1 MNEKTEIE
9 HGTADGFLS
18 LYNPHHG
25 TDYKIVKISDAP
37 DILCRDSE
45 GRELNLEITTTE
57 DNTRDT
63 QAMLGRS
70 DHLSI
75 EALEEHNERVASGL
89 EKPKYNSLSGNVSD
103 NLIGRIQSK
112 LNKDY
117 GNNVALV
124 VRDTSG
130 CDWEWDDVEDDIRGR
145 LDLSRNPFQKGIW
158 VLSRVKDK
166 LFRIV

>member
-1 MNEKTEIE
+1 MNEKTNIE
-9 HGTADGFLS
+9 HGTADGFLR

-25 TDYKIVKISDAP
+25 TDYEIVEVSDAP
-37 DILCRDSE
+37 DIRCRDSE

-57 DNTRDT
+57 DNDRDI
-63 QAMLGRS
+63 QALLGRS

-75 EALEEHNERVASGL
+75 EALEKHNERVAAGL

-103 NLIGRIQSK
+103 KLIDRIKCK
-112 LNKDY
+112 LIKDY
-117 GNNVALV
+117 GGNVALV
-124 VRDTSG
+124 IRDTSG
-130 CDWEWDDVEDDIRGR
+130 CDWEWDEVEDEIRNR
-145 LDLSRNPFQKGIW
+145 LDLSRNPFEKGIW

>member
-1 MNEKTEIE
+1 MNEKTQIE
-9 HGTADGFLS
+9 HGTADGFLN

-25 TDYKIVKISDAP
+25 TDYIIVEVSDAS
-37 DILCRDSE
+37 DIRCRDSG

-57 DNTRDT
+57 DNARDI
-63 QAMLGRS
+63 QALLGRS

-75 EALEEHNERVASGL
+75 EALDRHNERVAAGL
-89 EKPKYNSLSGNVSD
+89 EKPRYNSLSNNVSD
-103 NLIGRIQSK
+103 NLIDRIQSK

-130 CDWEWDDVEDDIRGR
+130 CDWEWDAVEDEIRGR
-145 LDLSRNPFQKGIW
+145 LDLSRNPFEKGIW

-166 LFRIV
+166 LYRIV